1 MSDDRPTDLPEDA
14 SPAVAPGSGPE
25 VAAAP
30 EASRESGSERGPDEA
45 VARPPRSAR
54 RTRTGS
60 ARDTRSAS
68 PQRAARARTS
78 LPSSATAVRRRLR
91 VAFSLL
97 ALVILAGALG
107 VWSTLYRATANVP
120 AGRAV
125 TITIARG
132 ASGDRVA
139 TQLANAGVVA
149 NPTMFRLRATM
160 LGANGKLKPG
170 TYTLATGSS
179 YEGVIAA
186 LVRGPLIEYITVTIP
201 EGWGIDKTAARMQ
214 EKLGIPAAEFIKLAT
229 TGAKQFDF
237 AFLADDPTPTL
248 EGYLFP
254 KTYDFKKGVKA
265 ADVIR
270 IMLTQYGTETATLDY
285 SYSKSKGLTPH
296 DVLTIASIIERE
308 AQVDKDRPKVASV
321 IYNRL
326 AIGMR
331 LQLDSTVQY
340 ALDGKAKLTLN
351 DLKTDSPYNT
361 YLYKGLP
368 PGPVCSP
375 GMSAIKA
382 AAQPA
387 KTDYLYYILTHKDGS
402 QSFTSSYAK
411 FLQLKNQLATK
422 GLQ

>member
-14 SPAVAPGSGPE
+14 ASAVVPASEPE

-30 EASRESGSERGPDEA
+30 ASELESGPEREPDEA
-45 VARPPRSAR
+45 TARPPRSTR

-60 ARDTRSAS
+60 ARDARSAS
-68 PQRAARARTS
+68 PQRAARARTP

-97 ALVILAGALG
+97 GIVVLAGGFG

-120 AGRAV
+120 PGRPITV
-125 TITIARG
+125 TIARG
-132 ASGDRVA
+132 ASGDQIA
-139 TQLANAGVVA
+139 TQLANVGVVA

-186 LVRGPLIEYITVTIP
+186 LTRGPLIEYITVTIP

-214 EKLGIPAAEFIKLAT
+214 EKLGIPAVEFIKLAT

-265 ADVIR
+265 AGVIR
-270 IMLTQYGTETATLDY
+270 IMLTQYGIETAGLDY

-296 DVLTIASIIERE
+296 DVLAIASIIERE
-308 AQVDKDRPKVASV
+308 AQVTSDRPKVASV

-340 ALDGKAKLTLN
+340 ALNGKAKLTLN

-361 YLYKGLP
+361 YFYKGLP
-368 PGPVCSP
+368 PGPICSP

-382 AAQPA
+382 AAHPA
-387 KTDYLYYILTHKDGS
+387 KTNYLYYILTHKGGS
-402 QSFTSSYAK
+402 QSFTSSYSV
-411 FLQLKNQLATK
+411 FLQLKNQLAKK